1 MTLSDE
7 PISQR
12 TKALAE
18 IRELAPNID
27 EETEEVL
34 AEMYSARQ
42 LRGTAS
48 DQPINLDAITGT
60 SIAQGA
66 QINQIIRQ
74 SKTTKSLEIGFAYG
88 FSTVWILDALRPRLN
103 SFHIAIDPFEL
114 TQWGGVGLHQ
124 IKRLNA
130 EPVFE
135 WIAEQSIHALSRLI
149 KSGKRFDFIFIDGNH
164 RFDDILVDFYLSDQL
179 VSPGGLMVFDDMWM
193 SSVQTVINFILM
205 NRQYEIV
212 SQPIQNMTVL
222 KKLADDNRDW
232 HHFENFKVSN
242 PKHGRVAS
250 ALRQMVLQVS
260 RTTGTESTLRRI
272 QSKFRF

>member
-1 MTLSDE
+1 VPL
-7 PISQR
+7 QC
-12 TKALAE
+12 LF
-18 IRELAPNID
+18 
-27 EETEEVL
+27 
-34 AEMYSARQ
+34 
-42 LRGTAS
+42 AS
-48 DQPINLDAITGT
+48 DAVTRT

-74 SKTTKSLEIGFAYG
+74 SKATKSLEIGFAYG

-164 RFDDILVDFYLSDQL
+164 RFDDILVDFYLSDQ
-179 VSPGGLMVFDDMWM
+179 
-193 SSVQTVINFILM
+193 
-205 NRQYEIV
+205 
-212 SQPIQNMTVL
+212 
-222 KKLADDNRDW
+222 
-232 HHFENFKVSN
+232 
-242 PKHGRVAS
+242 
-250 ALRQMVLQVS
+250 
-260 RTTGTESTLRRI
+260 TGFARRAYG
-272 QSKFRF
+272 F